1 MQVEP
6 TSKAMHI
13 HPKRSTP
20 RWLNGLLTLITVTWY
35 TAVIWHV
42 FASLPSRDTYDAVRS
57 FLIFLFCTYV
67 FYVSLKKPTPT
78 GIVLD
83 PEGIK
88 QTSGMTLVKWHDV
101 DDVMLVTQ
109 RIGTK
114 HLLVLKL
121 TDAGKR
127 RIIAE
132 AQPSERWGYKM
143 HFLLYGNELIY
154 RPNAF
159 NIQTDDF
166 ATLIKDYHSRYGTT
180 ELLDESHL

>member
-1 MQVEP
+1 
-6 TSKAMHI
+6 
-13 HPKRSTP
+13 
-20 RWLNGLLTLITVTWY
+20 
-35 TAVIWHV
+35 
-42 FASLPSRDTYDAVRS
+42 
-57 FLIFLFCTYV
+57 
-67 FYVSLKKPTPT
+67 
-78 GIVLD
+78 
-83 PEGIK
+83 
-88 QTSGMTLVKWHDV
+88 MTLVKWHDV